1 MTNQTNVPED
11 VNEYDDL
18 TRFADENFDTGE
30 VDLFQFIGDDSSPLT
45 RLKSV
50 ILSLDWDITDEYL
63 QELAEELA
71 ELAPAWQ
78 DDRAA
83 TIYLQGMGKIGKY
96 LRLRGAH
103 AEIFFYPVLVVT
115 RNMVFNLFKLM

>member
-71 ELAPAWQ
+71 ELAPDWQ

-83 TIYLQGMGKIGKY
+83 TIYLQGM
-96 LRLRGAH
+96 AN
-103 AEIFFYPVLVVT
+103 IFACVGPMPIPMPSNYC
-115 RNMVFNLFKLM
+115 